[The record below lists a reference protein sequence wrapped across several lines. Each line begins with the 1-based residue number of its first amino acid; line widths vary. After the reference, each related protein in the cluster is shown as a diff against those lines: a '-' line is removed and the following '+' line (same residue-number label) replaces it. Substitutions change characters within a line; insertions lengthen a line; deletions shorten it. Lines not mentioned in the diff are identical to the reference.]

1 MRASAV
7 PLRTLGA
14 RVPLGLRPRLLVTLA
29 AEDSPSSTAEAVQIA
44 GYLSNEAD
52 KLRRDTAAESD
63 KVRRDTTEAFQGLSL
78 KLAELTEKISQLDSR
93 VAEKLSQLDS
103 RVAEKISQLDS
114 RVTGLDS
121 TIKIVSTIAGS
132 LGAGLLLMYFRSVY
146 SQ

>member
-103 RVAEKISQLDS
+103 RV
-114 RVTGLDS
+114 TGLDS